1 METPKKNP
9 FEKRNVNLTEQ
20 ARIIREAPDLAEKLK
35 AAAAE
40 NEAVQG
46 QLKSVLEHETQGLT
60 QIQNRMASRH
70 GATDISRIRENLSIL
85 ANAGEIEQPSGG
97 NYCLPKK
104 PEPAVRGRGKRSW
117 LARSEL

>member
-35 AAAAE
+35 TAAAE
-40 NEAVQG
+40 NETMQN
-46 QLKSVLEHETQGLT
+46 QLKGVLEDEAQNLT
-60 QIQNRMASRH
+60 QILSRMASRH
-70 GATDISRIRENLSIL
+70 GATDTNRIKENLAVL

-97 NYCLPKK
+97 NYSLPEK